1 MLFSSAIGWPDYSIN
16 LTMMDYNYVW
26 VASLGLFLALSELL
40 SRYRNVRL
48 IFQSGSAWTYMLI
61 NGFTS
66 CISYYFIYHNKLT
79 FGDFTKTEV
88 GTVLFAGFSA
98 MFVLRSS
105 FFSYYDKDSGKTVSI
120 GLAAILE
127 IFLDTAERSFD
138 QEQSVCILKVVKN
151 IMKDV
156 DFAKAS
162 LDLTATCLNLM
173 QNVSTDEQK
182 QLSESL
188 KSVSEK
194 GITSNETK
202 SLNLGI
208 LLSRITGVTL
218 LAQAVESCF
227 ETIKISSKDQA
238 IFSNLDALKGKL

>member
-1 MLFSSAIGWPDYSIN
+1 
-16 LTMMDYNYVW
+16 MDDNYVW
-26 VASLGLFLALSELL
+26 VATLGLFLALSELL
-40 SRYRNVRL
+40 SRYRSVRL
-48 IFQSGSAWTYMLI
+48 IIRSGSAWTYLLI
-61 NGFTS
+61 NGFAS
-66 CISYYFIYHNKLT
+66 CISYFFIVKFNFT
-79 FGDFTKTEV
+79 FGQFTTTDIGKI
-88 GTVLFAGFSA
+88 LLAGFSA

-105 FFSYYDKDSGKTVSI
+105 FFSYYDKDSAKTVNI
-120 GLAAILE
+120 GLAAILD

-162 LDLTATCLNLM
+162 IDLTATSLNLM
-173 QNVSTDEQK
+173 QNVSSDEQK

-188 KSVSEK
+188 KSLSEK

-227 ETIKISSKDQA
+227 ETIKISPKDQA
-238 IFSNLDALKGKL
+238 IFSNLEELKGKL